1 MPPSVVDPES
11 ARTMTTAR
19 FGVRIYLFSTTKFP
33 LNRSPYAPM
42 VCSDLD
48 KALSDEFIIPSN
60 SDMGAITVP
69 EEHGGVPLPS
79 HNLPHC

>member
-19 FGVRIYLFSTTKFP
+19 FGVRIYFSTAKFP
-33 LNRSPYAPM
+33 LRIEAHTPPM

-60 SDMGAITVP
+60 SDIGAITVP
-69 EEHGGVPLPS
+69 EENGGVPLPS